1 MSEYAPPPPKVR
13 VTKAQL
19 RKQQEAYRLAE
30 QLAED
35 HSKEEEDEKKKDV
48 EILEKKN
55 RWCILGIIYFYI
67 YLIIPDSTSKP

>member
-1 MSEYAPPPPKVR
+1 MSEFAPPPPKVR

-35 HSKEEEDEKKKDV
+35 HKAEEEAEKLTEVQKLEQKIDDV
-48 EILEKKN
+48 
-55 RWCILGIIYFYI
+55 F
-67 YLIIPDSTSKP
+67 

>member
-30 QLAED
+30 KLAED
-35 HSKEEEDEKKKDV
+35 HSKEEEAEKQNEV
-48 EILEKKN
+48 EKLEKK
-55 RWCILGIIYFYI
+55 IDDVY
-67 YLIIPDSTSKP
+67 